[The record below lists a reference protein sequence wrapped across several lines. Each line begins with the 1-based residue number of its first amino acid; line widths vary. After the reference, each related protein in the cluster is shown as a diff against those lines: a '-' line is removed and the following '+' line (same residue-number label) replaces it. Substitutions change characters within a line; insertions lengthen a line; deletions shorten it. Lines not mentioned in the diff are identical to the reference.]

1 MPRERKPR
9 VIVRLLVDAP
19 PELVQRLD
27 RYCEVAGRTRR
38 EVIIEALDG
47 YLDRRNATTEGAWP
61 V

>member
-1 MPRERKPR
+1 M
-9 VIVRLLVDAP
+9 RLLVDAP